1 MTPPNITDDDD
12 LVAAELALG
21 LLTEAEVA
29 THRARVA
36 AEPALADR
44 VEWWRAQFGPLAQ
57 VADAEVPAGHWDRIS
72 ARLPANDN
80 ASTIRR
86 WQGLSALLGAVAA
99 ALLIVLVTRSPVA
112 PPLPAPQGPQL
123 AASLSGEAG
132 NAVAITYDDASRRM
146 AIMPVK
152 LDAGPGDAELWVIP
166 KGATVPVSLGVIN
179 ASGPEVHLMDAA
191 QAEMMDAGAT
201 FAITQE
207 PRGGSPTGKATGPI
221 VASGKVI
228 ST

>member
-1 MTPPNITDDDD
+1 MTPPNFTDDDD
-12 LVAAELALG
+12 LLAAELALG

-29 THRARVA
+29 AHRARLA
-36 AEPALADR
+36 AEPALAER
-44 VEWWRAQFGPLAQ
+44 VEWWRAQFAPLAQ
-57 VADAEVPAGHWDRIS
+57 VADAEVPARHWDRIS
-72 ARLPANDN
+72 TRLPVNDN
-80 ASTIRR
+80 ISTIRG

-99 ALLIVLVTRSPVA
+99 ALLIVLVTRAPVA
-112 PPLPAPQGPQL
+112 PTLPPPQGPQL
-123 AASLSGEAG
+123 AATLSGEAG
-132 NAVAITYDDASRRM
+132 SAVAITFDGRSRKM

-152 LDAGPGDAELWVIP
+152 LDPGSGDVELWVIP
-166 KGATVPVSLGVIN
+166 KGATVPVSLGVFE
-179 ASGPEVHLMDAA
+179 AKVPTVHQMDAVKA
-191 QAEMMDAGAT
+191 AMMLEGAT